1 MNKVNATT
9 RELLVRERL
18 LRSLDDDS
26 AGITLLHA
34 PSGYGKTTL
43 LRMWVDAGR
52 HAGRLLWVTF
62 GTSTTTRNSVWEQI
76 ARAFLRE
83 GLVTSLQFDDLL
95 ALINSDD
102 FEKRDLT
109 TAMRSEAPFTII
121 LDGYERLGELAPVID
136 QDLLRGAANVPGMRV
151 IIAARGRTTLDQSRL
166 QLRGQ
171 VKVITNVDLEFTEAE
186 VAEFFQRVVGVS
198 RVATPKEVHQATG
211 GYAIAVRAAVLELSR
226 SGPRVA
232 HWRENALNTTNLSG
246 QLPSEELA
254 NFARITSVV
263 PYFDAS
269 LARMLVPQ
277 LDPDAAIEV
286 LEADGF
292 GRHITFT
299 RSGGAFQYVTAL
311 REALHEELRTG
322 SPAEYKRAASIA
334 SAWLVANGDPD
345 GALELALEV
354 DDYELAS
361 RICSRLLLSVVEAY
375 TTDRYEARLQHVP
388 HDALVAYPI
397 LAFVLG
403 LARLANPVLRNAARP
418 LLQIAAGIRIPSD
431 LPAERRCEHLCFK
444 AFALRTLGR
453 YRESAELAREALDVA
468 NAQGPSGASML
479 TPVFT
484 RGAALSLF
492 LVGDVKGAHA
502 AVADTFVVPQSQS
515 SRNLSFSDAAGYKA
529 IDGDMPTSE
538 AMLAQIDH
546 GAWKTTNERGHL
558 GSFGHIA
565 RSYAFLERGEWA
577 QARATLEGIER
588 HSVTSDLWPYLQ
600 EPVMFARLAEGEA
613 LAEARRVEEMLE
625 GPLAASGAGE
635 SLGLFRVKAF
645 LVALWLAAGRPAR
658 ARKLLEGY
666 AADDFRTLPARALLA
681 LVAGDADQSMR
692 LVSRSLD
699 FFTTPRMRTAVHALG
714 AAAALRAGDREVA
727 LSMIGLASALSREYG
742 LISPLLLLPD
752 RDRDALADLSRES
765 GGADDVAMFDSLDVA
780 TTIREVSA
788 MPQFTERERVVVHA
802 LARHTSPARI
812 AEELFVSPNTVKT
825 QLRSAYKKLGVHSR
839 PEALRRA
846 ESLGL
851 LRDRS
856 GS

>member
-1 MNKVNATT
+1 MNATT
-9 RELLVRERL
+9 RELLTRERL
-18 LRSLDDDS
+18 LRALDDDS

-43 LRMWVDAGR
+43 LRMWVEAGR
-52 HAGRLLWVTF
+52 HSGRLLWVTF

-76 ARAFLRE
+76 ARAALRE

-95 ALINSDD
+95 TLINSDD
-102 FEKRDLT
+102 FEKRDLIV
-109 TAMRSEAPFTII
+109 AMRGEVPFTII
-121 LDGYERLGELAPVID
+121 LDGYERLGELVSVID
-136 QDLLRGAANVPGMRV
+136 QDLLRGAEHVPGMRV
-151 IIAARGRTTLDQSRL
+151 IVAARGRTTLDRAKL
-166 QLRGQ
+166 QLHGQ
-171 VKVITNVDLEFTEAE
+171 VQVITNIDLEFTQDE
-186 VAEFFQRVVGVS
+186 VAELFSRIVGDS
-198 RVATPKEVHQATG
+198 RVATPKDVYEATG
-211 GYAIAVRAAVLELSR
+211 GYAIAVRAAVIELSR
-226 SGPRVA
+226 SGPRA
-232 HWRENALNTTNLSG
+232 THWRENALNATNLSG
-246 QLPSEELA
+246 QLPSDELA

-277 LDPDAAIEV
+277 VDPDAAIEV

-311 REALHEELRTG
+311 REALHEELRSE
-322 SPAEYKRAASIA
+322 SPGEYKRAASIA
-334 SAWLVANGDPD
+334 SAWLVANGDPE

-375 TTDRYEARLQHVP
+375 TTDRYEVRLQHLP
-388 HDALVAYPI
+388 HDVLVAYPI

-403 LARLANPVLRNAARP
+403 LARLANPVLRSGAKP
-418 LLQIAAGIRIPSD
+418 LLQIAAGMRIPSG

-444 AFALRTLGR
+444 VFAVRTLGR
-453 YRESAELAREALDVA
+453 YRESADLAREALELA
-468 NAQGPSGASML
+468 SSQGTSGLSSML
-479 TPVFT
+479 SPVFT

-492 LVGDVKGAHA
+492 LVGDVTGAQA
-502 AVADTFVVPQSQS
+502 AVAGTFVVPQSQT
-515 SRNLSFSDAAGYKA
+515 SRNLSFSDAAGYRA
-529 IDGDMPTSE
+529 IDGDMPAAR
-538 AMLAQIDH
+538 AMLAQIDD
-546 GAWKTTNERGHL
+546 GAWVSTSERGHL
-558 GSFGHIA
+558 GTFGHIA
-565 RSYAFLERGEWA
+565 RSYVDLERGEWA

-588 HSVTSDLWPYLQ
+588 YTVTSDLWPYLQ
-600 EPVMFARLAEGEA
+600 EPVMLARLAQGEA
-613 LAEARRVEEMLE
+613 LAEARRVEEMLD
-625 GPLAASGAGE
+625 GPLAASAAGE

-645 LVALWLAAGRPAR
+645 LVVLWLAAGRPAR

-666 AADDFRTLPARALLA
+666 AVDDIRTLPARALLA
-681 LVAGDADQSMR
+681 LVDGDTDLSMR

-699 FFTTPRMRTAVHALG
+699 FVTTPRMRTAVHALG
-714 AAAALRAGDREVA
+714 AAGALRSGDREVA
-727 LSMIGLASALSREYG
+727 LSMIGLASGLAREYG

-752 RDRDALADLSRES
+752 RDRDALAELSRES
-765 GGADDVAMFDSLDVA
+765 GSADDVAMFDSLDVA
-780 TTIREVSA
+780 TTIQEVSA

-851 LRDRS
+851 LRQRS
-856 GS
+856 DD

>member
-1 MNKVNATT
+1 MNATT

-18 LRSLDDDS
+18 LRSLDDES
-26 AGITLLHA
+26 VGITLLQA

-43 LRMWVDAGR
+43 MRMWVDAGR
-52 HAGRLLWVTF
+52 HTGRLLWVTF
-62 GTSTTTRNSVWEQI
+62 GTSTTSRNSVWEQI
-76 ARAFLRE
+76 ARAALRE
-83 GLVTSLQFDDLL
+83 GLVTSLQFDDLMN
-95 ALINSDD
+95 LINSDD
-102 FEKRDLT
+102 FEKRDLMA
-109 TAMRSEAPFTII
+109 AMRGEVPFTIV

-136 QDLLRGAANVPGMRV
+136 QDLLRGVENVPGMRV
-151 IIAARGRTTLDQSRL
+151 IIAARGRTALDHLRL

-171 VKVITNVDLEFTEAE
+171 VKVITNIDLEFTQAE
-186 VAEFFQRVVGVS
+186 VTEFFRLVVGDAQ
-198 RVATPKEVHQATG
+198 VATPREVYEATG

-226 SGPRVA
+226 SGPRAA

-246 QLPSEELA
+246 QLPSKELA
-254 NFARITSVV
+254 HFARITSVV

-277 LDPDAAIEV
+277 LDPDAAISV

-299 RSGGAFQYVTAL
+299 RTGGAFQYVTAL
-311 REALHEELRTG
+311 REALHEELRTE
-322 SPAEYKRAASIA
+322 SPTEYKRAASIA
-334 SAWLVANGDPD
+334 SAWLVANGDPE

-375 TTDRYEARLQHVP
+375 TTDRYEVRLQHLSNDV
-388 HDALVAYPI
+388 LVAYPI
-397 LAFVLG
+397 LAFALG
-403 LARLANPVLRNAARP
+403 LARLANPVLRNAAKP
-418 LLQIAAGIRIPSD
+418 LLQIAAGMRVPTD
-431 LPAERRCEHLCFK
+431 LPTERRGEHLCFK
-444 AFALRTLGR
+444 VFALRTLGR
-453 YRESAELAREALDVA
+453 YRESAELAREALEVTKQ
-468 NAQGPSGASML
+468 QGPAGSSTL
-479 TPVFT
+479 PPVFT
-484 RGAALSLF
+484 RGVALSLF
-492 LVGDVKGAHA
+492 LVGDVKGAHD
-502 AVADTFVVPQSQS
+502 AVADTFGVPQSQS

-538 AMLAQIDH
+538 AVLAQIDE
-546 GAWKTTNERGHL
+546 GSWKTTSERGHL
-558 GSFGHIA
+558 GTLGHIA
-565 RSYAFLERGEWA
+565 RSYVLLERGEWA
-577 QARATLEGIER
+577 QARSTLENVER

-600 EPVMFARLAEGEA
+600 EPVMLARLAQGEA
-613 LAEARRVEEMLE
+613 LAEARRVEEMLD

-645 LVALWLAAGRPAR
+645 LVVLWLAAGRPAR

-666 AADDFRTLPARALLA
+666 AADDLRTLPARALLA
-681 LVAGDADQSMR
+681 LVDGDTDQSMR

-699 FFTTPRMRTAVHALG
+699 FVTTPRMRTAVHALG
-714 AAAALRAGDREVA
+714 AAGALRSGDREVA
-727 LSMIGLASALSREYG
+727 LSMIGLASGLSRQYG

-752 RDRDALADLSRES
+752 RDRRALAELSRES
-765 GGADDVAMFDSLDVA
+765 GGPDDVAMFDSLDVV
-780 TTIREVSA
+780 TTIREVSL

-856 GS
+856 DD